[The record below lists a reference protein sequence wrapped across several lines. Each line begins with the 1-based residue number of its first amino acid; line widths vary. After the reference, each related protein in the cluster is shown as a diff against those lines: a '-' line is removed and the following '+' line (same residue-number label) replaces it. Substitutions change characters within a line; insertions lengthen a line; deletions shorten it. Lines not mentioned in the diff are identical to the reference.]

1 MQVYPQPRSNW
12 GAFGDSAS
20 QILLCLEIFVFKY
33 IVKKYI
39 SPLKM
44 YFAPKS
50 WNLATGLLIAAN
62 EANFCCHNKGHFLCG
77 VERIKRLVNIH
88 LHCIVRSGICIA
100 LSEVA

>member
-12 GAFGDSAS
+12 GAFGDSAP

-50 WNLATGLLIAAN
+50 
-62 EANFCCHNKGHFLCG
+62 
-77 VERIKRLVNIH
+77 
-88 LHCIVRSGICIA
+88 
-100 LSEVA
+100 